1 MPFSQQIKRIL
12 ECSLQL
18 KQYSPFPRKIKQKY
32 KNIKELKTYN
42 PWNSLDMIL

>member
-18 KQYSPFPRKIKQKY
+18 KVFSIFQGKKY

-42 PWNSLDMIL
+42 PWNILDMIL